1 MFLAVSLKFCNQ
13 IASKVDYSYSMYLF
27 HYPIIMIMNSIGY
40 FQSKSAVAVLSVF
53 ACTFTFSFV
62 VHATRVFIT
71 NLLRDYK

>member
-40 FQSKSAVAVLSVF
+40 FQSKPAIAVLSVF
-53 ACTFTFSFV
+53 AFTFSFV
-62 VHATRVFIT
+62 VQATRVFIT